1 MLAVQDHYKNPRW
14 STVLAVL
21 IQMFGYPYVAY
32 KAAAAGGG
40 LQQWL
45 GGGWEVGTE
54 AIFWDRLFFVA
65 LIGYMAK
72 DMHCMPDPL
81 LVAHH
86 VLCGGSA
93 LLALFLSG
101 GARIFMFGTLILE
114 IGSCTVNLVL
124 LLRSHGAPPVSQQLM
139 SLVSLA
145 MITASHVVSAWG
157 MYMFCFSR
165 DDVVTGVVMRS
176 AMGVGAARFFCIVT
190 PILLYLRQKAAIEE
204 VIEAFSAGKSAKKLD

>member
-65 LIGYMAK
+65 LFGYMAK
-72 DMHCMPDPL
+72 DMHCMPDPSM
-81 LVAHH
+81 VAHH
-86 VLCGGSA
+86 FLCGGSA
-93 LLALFLSG
+93 VGNLFLSG

-114 IGSCTVNLVL
+114 VCKSCVCPAQPRRCRLASSAVSKFLT
-124 LLRSHGAPPVSQQLM
+124 APHAPTH
-139 SLVSLA
+139 SLA
-145 MITASHVVSAWG
+145 HAPST
-157 MYMFCFSR
+157 
-165 DDVVTGVVMRS
+165 
-176 AMGVGAARFFCIVT
+176 
-190 PILLYLRQKAAIEE
+190 
-204 VIEAFSAGKSAKKLD
+204 